1 MQKYYLKLN
10 FMTILHTSYI
20 ILPMFSR
27 IFKYSL
33 KNIFRNTFLS
43 ISSVLILTLLMFF
56 INILLVMHNISFKLI
71 ESVNE
76 KLTISL
82 YLKDWYD
89 KNSVEVIGLIESIRE
104 LWGNT
109 EVFYKDKDDVLEEM
123 RKKDPKLVS
132 IIERQNP
139 LPETIEL
146 SSIAIEDYS
155 KVDYLVQQ
163 KFYLLS
169 EWPDTWTW
177 AALEEEYEE
186 EDVSHFSDYTS
197 QYNQITTVITVLKT
211 LQVVLYIIIWIF
223 AFSIGVIIYSII
235 WNFIYYYRDEIY
247 ITRLVWWSK
256 LFIYGPFS
264 LQGMIYSMVS
274 FWLSLV
280 IFLLIIKNT
289 NFVLGWD
296 YSSGF
301 LIWNAPVIFMLEFM
315 IFTFIG
321 WLSGLISSRKYLK

>member
-1 MQKYYLKLN
+1 
-10 FMTILHTSYI
+10 
-20 ILPMFSR
+20 
-27 IFKYSL
+27 
-33 KNIFRNTFLS
+33 
-43 ISSVLILTLLMFF
+43 
-56 INILLVMHNISFKLI
+56 MHNISFKLI

-186 EDVSHFSDYTS
+186 EDISHFSDYTS